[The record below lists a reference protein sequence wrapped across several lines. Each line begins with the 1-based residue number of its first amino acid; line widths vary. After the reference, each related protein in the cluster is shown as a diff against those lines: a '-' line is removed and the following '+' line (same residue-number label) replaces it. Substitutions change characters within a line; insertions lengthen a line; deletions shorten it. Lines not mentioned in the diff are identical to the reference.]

1 MTLDQDYFAHQ
12 LVRELEWSLFSP
24 AITEFSLEN
33 PGAKDEARWHIGD
46 DEESRYLLDKL
57 RANPAPLEVC
67 IDQLNDRR
75 LGARFEALWR
85 YFFDHHSFY
94 RVLAANLQINA
105 NGRTLGA
112 LDFLLEDSRSHQ
124 IIHLELA
131 VKFYLYYPLQSD
143 PNPENLS
150 AWIGPN
156 PDDNLQLKLDHLR
169 QHQLPLSE
177 NPVVTA
183 ALRTLGL
190 PLPQQRT
197 AIVKGYLFSPWQ
209 QASDLQI
216 PMTSTNIRSNCLKGR
231 WLYDH
236 QFDALAETIGDGR
249 VALLEKSQ
257 WLDSTPPANL
267 SVDTA
272 REKIANYSSM
282 GKQGR
287 VLPPMM
293 LAVEGTRPEQISERY
308 FVMPSS
314 WPGSIRTRG

>member
-57 RANPAPLEVC
+57 RSNPAPLEACVAR
-67 IDQLNDRR
+67 LNDRR
-75 LGARFEALWR
+75 LGARFEALWQ

-105 NGRTLGA
+105 DGRTLGA
-112 LDFLLEDSRSHQ
+112 LDFLVEDSRSHQ
-124 IIHLELA
+124 VVHLELA
-131 VKFYLYYPLQSD
+131 VKFYLYFPFEND
-143 PNPENLS
+143 AKPEDLS

-183 ALRTLGL
+183 ALRAQGL
-190 PLPQQRT
+190 PLPHRRA

-209 QASDLQI
+209 QVSNVQI
-216 PMTSTNIRSNCLKGR
+216 SMTATGIGPDYLRGW
-231 WLYDH
+231 WLYEH

-257 WLDSTPPANL
+257 WLDPGPATNL
-267 SVDTA
+267 SIDTA
-272 REKIANYSSM
+272 REKIANYFSM

-293 LAVEGTRPEQISERY
+293 LSVKSAKLEQVSERY

-314 WPGSIRTRG
+314 WPGSIS